1 MLIWVMRRGR
11 RWLGRGSVTPT
22 SAATVC
28 PRLLLSVS
36 LLFSSPGCTGSV
48 LLTSVL
54 VLPEGP
60 VAIVGEELS
69 GEYYERAAP
78 VVELLVAKAGYRLG
92 AWLDLIVDEYLKR
105 QGQQAI
111 SEEL

>member
-1 MLIWVMRRGR
+1 M
-11 RWLGRGSVTPT
+11 
-22 SAATVC
+22 
-28 PRLLLSVS
+28 
-36 LLFSSPGCTGSV
+36 
-48 LLTSVL
+48 
-54 VLPEGP
+54 
-60 VAIVGEELS
+60 AIVGEELS